1 MKRFRIGV
9 ILLAVLLV
17 LSLGVQ
23 LFMVK
28 TQQPIA
34 AALAAAG
41 ENARAGHWDAAK
53 QFADAAAD
61 RWQENWH
68 LTAAFADH
76 VHMED
81 IDSLMAQLPVYLN
94 DRDETGFTAL
104 CAELI
109 QKVNAMSDAHQ
120 LNWWNLL

>member
-23 LFMVK
+23 LFMGK

-41 ENARAGHWDAAK
+41 ENARSGHWDAAK
-53 QFADAAAD
+53 QYADAASD
-61 RWQENWH
+61 RWQESWH
-68 LTAAFADH
+68 LTAALADH
-76 VHMED
+76 GPMED
-81 IDSLMAQLPVYLN
+81 IDSLMAQLPSYLAQ
-94 DRDETGFTAL
+94 RDGAEFSAL

-109 QKVNAMSDAHQ
+109 RRVTAMSNAHR
-120 LNWWNLL
+120 LTWWNIL